1 MVGSHL
7 LTDGGVCHLDM
18 VNACGSEGICSA
30 LLGVEIVEHVVL
42 GIDVFAG
49 SLQCSFVVSLV
60 DKHVGLH
67 GCSAFT
73 DGNDIGGSILG
84 PDGSPVLATHVV
96 GLRQRVGLS
105 VVFIVVQC
113 YGIVCHQY
121 DGSTIAD
128 GFYGRPRCGGSVCI
142 VNLDDTG
149 AGVTVQIDDGI
160 VEVGFE
166 EVVVGLRV
174 GQLP

>member
-113 YGIVCHQY
+113 YSIIGNQDDSRTLAYCL
-121 DGSTIAD
+121 D
-128 GFYGRPRCGGSVCI
+128 GRPCFCGGVCV

-149 AGVTVQIDDGI
+149 TGVAVKVDDGV
-160 VEVGFE
+160 VEVGLN

>member
-96 GLRQRVGLS
+96 GLRQRVGLG

-121 DGSTIAD
+121 DGSTLAYCLD
-128 GFYGRPRCGGSVCI
+128 GRPCFCGGVCV

-149 AGVTVQIDDGI
+149 TGVAVKVDDGV
-160 VEVGFE
+160 VEVGLN